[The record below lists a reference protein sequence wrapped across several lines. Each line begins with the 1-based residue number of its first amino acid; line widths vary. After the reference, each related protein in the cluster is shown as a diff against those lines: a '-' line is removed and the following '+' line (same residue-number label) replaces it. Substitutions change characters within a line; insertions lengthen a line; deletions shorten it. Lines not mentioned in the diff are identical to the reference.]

1 MKPIVAI
8 VGRPNV
14 GKSTLFNRLTRSKMA
29 IVEDYPG
36 VTRDRLYQDAEWNNR
51 KFTLIDTGGIE
62 VKSDDTILAQVR
74 TQAQVAMEEADVIIF
89 MCDIKAGVTNE
100 DMEIAQMLRR
110 TKKDVILAVNK
121 VENFDH
127 LEDLYEFYTLG
138 LDEPY
143 PISASHGMNTGDLL
157 DRLME
162 LIDKYEEEE
171 YEPDVIKIAVVGR
184 PNVGKSSLTNAILG
198 QERAIVSNIP
208 GTTRDAIDTP
218 FERNGQQYV
227 IIDTAGMR
235 RKSKVA
241 ETTTE
246 RYSVIRS
253 LRAVDRAD
261 AVLMVIN
268 AEEGLIEQDKKIV
281 GYAHEQGKAIIL
293 VVNKWDLIEKD
304 DKTSAT
310 MEKEIRS
317 ELLFLQY
324 APMIFV
330 SAMTKQCVHK
340 LIDMINRKAISGP
353 NPQLARIAENKKL
366 VHYLDMPLQ
375 HADGEILKRMN
386 RRGDRETLA
395 KLIEKIRTK
404 IPDITLRTTFIT
416 GFPGETDEQFCSLH
430 EFVKE
435 IRFDRLGCFTYSAEE
450 DTVAA
455 LFENQVD
462 EQVKTDRMEN
472 IMELQ
477 MTISAQKNEE
487 KIGTITEVL
496 IEGWDDYIKCYFGR
510 TLGDAPEVDGKIF
523 FLSTRPLKIGDFVKV
538 RINDCIEYDLL
549 GELEE

>member
-14 GKSTLFNRLTRSKMA
+14 GKSTLFNRLTRTKMA

-62 VKSDDTILAQVR
+62 VRSEDTILAQVR

-100 DMEIAQMLRR
+100 DMEIANMLRR

-121 VENFDH
+121 VEDFNH
-127 LEDLYEFYTLG
+127 LEDLYEFYSLG
-138 LDEPY
+138 LDAPY

-162 LIDKYEEEE
+162 LIDKYDEED

-253 LRAVDRAD
+253 LRAVDRSD
-261 AVLMVIN
+261 VVLMVIN

-304 DKTSAT
+304 DKTAST

-330 SAMTKQCVHK
+330 SAMTKQRVHK
-340 LIDMINRKAISGP
+340 LIDMINFGVEQNNLRISTSVLNEVIRDAVQL
-353 NPQLARIAENKKL
+353 NPPPSDKGKRLKIYYATQSGVCPPTFVLFVNEPEIMHFSYERFLENKIRENFGFEGTPIRI
-366 VHYLDMPLQ
+366 VVR
-375 HADGEILKRMN
+375 KRSE
-386 RRGDRETLA
+386 D
-395 KLIEKIRTK
+395 EK
-404 IPDITLRTTFIT
+404 
-416 GFPGETDEQFCSLH
+416 
-430 EFVKE
+430 
-435 IRFDRLGCFTYSAEE
+435 
-450 DTVAA
+450 
-455 LFENQVD
+455 
-462 EQVKTDRMEN
+462 
-472 IMELQ
+472 
-477 MTISAQKNEE
+477 
-487 KIGTITEVL
+487 
-496 IEGWDDYIKCYFGR
+496 
-510 TLGDAPEVDGKIF
+510 
-523 FLSTRPLKIGDFVKV
+523 
-538 RINDCIEYDLL
+538 
-549 GELEE
+549 

>member
-14 GKSTLFNRLTRSKMA
+14 GKSTLFNRLTRSRMA

-62 VKSDDTILAQVR
+62 VRSEDTILAQVR

-100 DMEIAQMLRR
+100 DMEIANMLRR

-121 VENFDH
+121 VEDFNH

-162 LIDKYEEEE
+162 LIDKYDEED

-253 LRAVDRAD
+253 LRAVDRSD
-261 AVLMVIN
+261 VVLMVIN
-268 AEEGLIEQDKKIV
+268 AEEGLIERDKKIV

-304 DKTSAT
+304 DKTAST

-330 SAMTKQCVHK
+330 SAMTKQRVHK
-340 LIDMINRKAISGP
+340 LIDMINFGVEQNNLRISTSVLNEVIRDAVQL
-353 NPQLARIAENKKL
+353 NPPPSDKGKRLKIYYATQSGVCPPTFVLFVNEPEIMHFSYERFLENKIRENFGFEGTPIRI
-366 VHYLDMPLQ
+366 VVR
-375 HADGEILKRMN
+375 KR
-386 RRGDRETLA
+386 
-395 KLIEKIRTK
+395 
-404 IPDITLRTTFIT
+404 
-416 GFPGETDEQFCSLH
+416 S
-430 EFVKE
+430 
-435 IRFDRLGCFTYSAEE
+435 E
-450 DTVAA
+450 D
-455 LFENQVD
+455 D
-462 EQVKTDRMEN
+462 K
-472 IMELQ
+472 
-477 MTISAQKNEE
+477 
-487 KIGTITEVL
+487 
-496 IEGWDDYIKCYFGR
+496 
-510 TLGDAPEVDGKIF
+510 
-523 FLSTRPLKIGDFVKV
+523 
-538 RINDCIEYDLL
+538 
-549 GELEE
+549 

>member
-62 VKSDDTILAQVR
+62 VKSEDTILAQVR
-74 TQAQVAMEEADVIIF
+74 TQSQIAMEEADVIIF

-110 TKKDVILAVNK
+110 TNKDVILAVNK

-162 LIDKYEEEE
+162 LIDKYDEEE

-304 DKTSAT
+304 DKTSST
-310 MEKEIRS
+310 MEKEMRS

-330 SAMTKQCVHK
+330 SAMTKQRVHK
-340 LIDMINRKAISGP
+340 LIDMINFGVEQNNMRISTSVLNEVIRDAVQL
-353 NPQLARIAENKKL
+353 NPPPSDKGKRLKIYYATQSGVCPPTFVLFVNEPEIMHFSYERFLENKIRENFGFEGTPIKI
-366 VHYLDMPLQ
+366 VVR
-375 HADGEILKRMN
+375 KRSE
-386 RRGDRETLA
+386 D
-395 KLIEKIRTK
+395 EK
-404 IPDITLRTTFIT
+404 
-416 GFPGETDEQFCSLH
+416 
-430 EFVKE
+430 
-435 IRFDRLGCFTYSAEE
+435 
-450 DTVAA
+450 
-455 LFENQVD
+455 
-462 EQVKTDRMEN
+462 
-472 IMELQ
+472 
-477 MTISAQKNEE
+477 
-487 KIGTITEVL
+487 
-496 IEGWDDYIKCYFGR
+496 
-510 TLGDAPEVDGKIF
+510 
-523 FLSTRPLKIGDFVKV
+523 
-538 RINDCIEYDLL
+538 
-549 GELEE
+549 

>member
-14 GKSTLFNRLTRSKMA
+14 GKSTLFNRLTRTKMA

-62 VKSDDTILAQVR
+62 VNSEDTILAQVR

-121 VENFDH
+121 VEDFNH

-162 LIDKYEEEE
+162 LIDKYDEED

-198 QERAIVSNIP
+198 QERAIVSDIA

-253 LRAVDRAD
+253 LRAVDRSD
-261 AVLMVIN
+261 VVLMVIN

-304 DKTSAT
+304 DKTAST
-310 MEKEIRS
+310 MEKEMRS

-330 SAMTKQCVHK
+330 SAMTKQRVHK
-340 LIDMINRKAISGP
+340 LIDLINFGVEQNNLRISTSVLNEVIRDAVQL
-353 NPQLARIAENKKL
+353 NPPPSDKGKRLKIYYATQSGVCPPTFVLFVNEPEIMHFSYERFLENKIRENFGFEGTPIRI
-366 VHYLDMPLQ
+366 VVR
-375 HADGEILKRMN
+375 KRSE
-386 RRGDRETLA
+386 D
-395 KLIEKIRTK
+395 EK
-404 IPDITLRTTFIT
+404 
-416 GFPGETDEQFCSLH
+416 
-430 EFVKE
+430 
-435 IRFDRLGCFTYSAEE
+435 
-450 DTVAA
+450 
-455 LFENQVD
+455 
-462 EQVKTDRMEN
+462 
-472 IMELQ
+472 
-477 MTISAQKNEE
+477 
-487 KIGTITEVL
+487 
-496 IEGWDDYIKCYFGR
+496 
-510 TLGDAPEVDGKIF
+510 
-523 FLSTRPLKIGDFVKV
+523 
-538 RINDCIEYDLL
+538 
-549 GELEE
+549 

>member
-253 LRAVDRAD
+253 LRAVDRAY

-330 SAMTKQCVHK
+330 SAMTKQRVHK
-340 LIDMINRKAISGP
+340 LIDMINFGVEQNNLRISTSVLNEVIRDAMQL
-353 NPQLARIAENKKL
+353 NPPPSDKGKRLKIYYATQSGVCPPTFVLFVNEPEIMHFSYERFLENKIRENFGFEGTPIKI
-366 VHYLDMPLQ
+366 VVR
-375 HADGEILKRMN
+375 KRS
-386 RRGDRETLA
+386 E
-395 KLIEKIRTK
+395 
-404 IPDITLRTTFIT
+404 
-416 GFPGETDEQFCSLH
+416 DE
-430 EFVKE
+430 
-435 IRFDRLGCFTYSAEE
+435 
-450 DTVAA
+450 
-455 LFENQVD
+455 
-462 EQVKTDRMEN
+462 
-472 IMELQ
+472 
-477 MTISAQKNEE
+477 
-487 KIGTITEVL
+487 
-496 IEGWDDYIKCYFGR
+496 
-510 TLGDAPEVDGKIF
+510 
-523 FLSTRPLKIGDFVKV
+523 
-538 RINDCIEYDLL
+538 
-549 GELEE
+549 

>member
-62 VKSDDTILAQVR
+62 VKSDDTILAQER

-162 LIDKYEEEE
+162 LIDKYEEEG
-171 YEPDVIKIAVVGR
+171 YEPDVIKIAVVGC

-235 RKSKVA
+235 RKSKVV

-330 SAMTKQCVHK
+330 SAMTKQRVHK
-340 LIDMINRKAISGP
+340 LIDMINFGVEQNNLRISTSVLNEVIRDAMQL
-353 NPQLARIAENKKL
+353 NPPPSDKGKRLKIYYATQSGVCPPTFVLFVNEPEIMHFSYERFLENKIRENFGFEGTPIKI
-366 VHYLDMPLQ
+366 VVR
-375 HADGEILKRMN
+375 KRS
-386 RRGDRETLA
+386 E
-395 KLIEKIRTK
+395 
-404 IPDITLRTTFIT
+404 
-416 GFPGETDEQFCSLH
+416 DE
-430 EFVKE
+430 
-435 IRFDRLGCFTYSAEE
+435 
-450 DTVAA
+450 
-455 LFENQVD
+455 
-462 EQVKTDRMEN
+462 
-472 IMELQ
+472 
-477 MTISAQKNEE
+477 
-487 KIGTITEVL
+487 
-496 IEGWDDYIKCYFGR
+496 
-510 TLGDAPEVDGKIF
+510 
-523 FLSTRPLKIGDFVKV
+523 
-538 RINDCIEYDLL
+538 
-549 GELEE
+549 

>member
-14 GKSTLFNRLTRSKMA
+14 GKSTLFNRLTRTKMA

-62 VKSDDTILAQVR
+62 VRSEDTILAQVR

-100 DMEIAQMLRR
+100 DMEIANMLRR

-121 VENFDH
+121 VEDFNH
-127 LEDLYEFYTLG
+127 LEDLYEFYSLG

-162 LIDKYEEEE
+162 LVDKYDEED

-253 LRAVDRAD
+253 LRAVDRSD
-261 AVLMVIN
+261 VVLMVIN

-304 DKTSAT
+304 DKTAST

-330 SAMTKQCVHK
+330 SAMTKQRVHK
-340 LIDMINRKAISGP
+340 LIDMINFGVEQNNLRISTSVLNEVIRDAVQL
-353 NPQLARIAENKKL
+353 NPPPSDKGKRLKIYYATQSGVCPPTFVLFVNEPEIMHFSYERFLENKIRENFGFEGTPIRI
-366 VHYLDMPLQ
+366 VVR
-375 HADGEILKRMN
+375 KRSE
-386 RRGDRETLA
+386 D
-395 KLIEKIRTK
+395 EK
-404 IPDITLRTTFIT
+404 
-416 GFPGETDEQFCSLH
+416 
-430 EFVKE
+430 
-435 IRFDRLGCFTYSAEE
+435 
-450 DTVAA
+450 
-455 LFENQVD
+455 
-462 EQVKTDRMEN
+462 
-472 IMELQ
+472 
-477 MTISAQKNEE
+477 
-487 KIGTITEVL
+487 
-496 IEGWDDYIKCYFGR
+496 
-510 TLGDAPEVDGKIF
+510 
-523 FLSTRPLKIGDFVKV
+523 
-538 RINDCIEYDLL
+538 
-549 GELEE
+549 

>member
-1 MKPIVAI
+1 M
-8 VGRPNV
+8 
-14 GKSTLFNRLTRSKMA
+14 FNRLTRTKMA

-62 VKSDDTILAQVR
+62 VRSEDTILAQVR

-100 DMEIAQMLRR
+100 DMEIANMLRR

-121 VENFDH
+121 VEDFNH
-127 LEDLYEFYTLG
+127 LEDLYEFYSLG

-162 LIDKYEEEE
+162 LIDKYDEED

-253 LRAVDRAD
+253 LRAVDRSD
-261 AVLMVIN
+261 VVLMVIN

-304 DKTSAT
+304 DKTAST

-330 SAMTKQCVHK
+330 SAMTKQRVHK
-340 LIDMINRKAISGP
+340 LIDMINFGVEQNNLRISTSVLNEVIRDAVQL
-353 NPQLARIAENKKL
+353 NPPPSDKGKRLKIYYATQSGVCPPTFVLFVNEPEIMHFSYERFLENKIRENFGFEGTPIRI
-366 VHYLDMPLQ
+366 VVR
-375 HADGEILKRMN
+375 KRSE
-386 RRGDRETLA
+386 D
-395 KLIEKIRTK
+395 EK
-404 IPDITLRTTFIT
+404 
-416 GFPGETDEQFCSLH
+416 
-430 EFVKE
+430 
-435 IRFDRLGCFTYSAEE
+435 
-450 DTVAA
+450 
-455 LFENQVD
+455 
-462 EQVKTDRMEN
+462 
-472 IMELQ
+472 
-477 MTISAQKNEE
+477 
-487 KIGTITEVL
+487 
-496 IEGWDDYIKCYFGR
+496 
-510 TLGDAPEVDGKIF
+510 
-523 FLSTRPLKIGDFVKV
+523 
-538 RINDCIEYDLL
+538 
-549 GELEE
+549 

>member
-14 GKSTLFNRLTRSKMA
+14 GKSTLFNRLTHSKMA

-36 VTRDRLYQDAEWNNR
+36 VTRDRLYQDAEWNSR

-62 VKSDDTILAQVR
+62 VNSEDTILAQVR

-121 VENFDH
+121 VEDFNH

-162 LIDKYEEEE
+162 LIDKYDEED

-304 DKTSAT
+304 DKTSST

-330 SAMTKQCVHK
+330 SAMTKQRVHK
-340 LIDMINRKAISGP
+340 LIDMINFGVEQNNLRISTSVLNEVIRDAVQL
-353 NPQLARIAENKKL
+353 NPPPSDKGKRLKIYYATQSGVRPPTFVLFVNEPEIMHFSYERFLENKIRENFGFEGTPIKI
-366 VHYLDMPLQ
+366 VVR
-375 HADGEILKRMN
+375 KRSE
-386 RRGDRETLA
+386 D
-395 KLIEKIRTK
+395 EK
-404 IPDITLRTTFIT
+404 
-416 GFPGETDEQFCSLH
+416 
-430 EFVKE
+430 
-435 IRFDRLGCFTYSAEE
+435 
-450 DTVAA
+450 
-455 LFENQVD
+455 
-462 EQVKTDRMEN
+462 
-472 IMELQ
+472 
-477 MTISAQKNEE
+477 
-487 KIGTITEVL
+487 
-496 IEGWDDYIKCYFGR
+496 
-510 TLGDAPEVDGKIF
+510 
-523 FLSTRPLKIGDFVKV
+523 
-538 RINDCIEYDLL
+538 
-549 GELEE
+549 

>member
-14 GKSTLFNRLTRSKMA
+14 GKSTLFNRLTRTKMA

-62 VKSDDTILAQVR
+62 VRSEDTILAQVR

-100 DMEIAQMLRR
+100 DMEIANMLRR

-121 VENFDH
+121 VEDFNH
-127 LEDLYEFYTLG
+127 LEDLYEFYSLG

-162 LIDKYEEEE
+162 LIDKYDEED

-253 LRAVDRAD
+253 LRAVDRSD
-261 AVLMVIN
+261 VVLMVIN

-304 DKTSAT
+304 DKTAST

-330 SAMTKQCVHK
+330 SAMTKQRVHK
-340 LIDMINRKAISGP
+340 LIDMINFGVEQNNLRISTSVLNEVIRDAVQF
-353 NPQLARIAENKKL
+353 NPPPSDKGKRLKIYYATQSGVCPPTFVLFVNEPEIMHFSYERFLENKIRENFGFEGTPIRI
-366 VHYLDMPLQ
+366 VVR
-375 HADGEILKRMN
+375 KRSE
-386 RRGDRETLA
+386 D
-395 KLIEKIRTK
+395 EK
-404 IPDITLRTTFIT
+404 
-416 GFPGETDEQFCSLH
+416 
-430 EFVKE
+430 
-435 IRFDRLGCFTYSAEE
+435 
-450 DTVAA
+450 
-455 LFENQVD
+455 
-462 EQVKTDRMEN
+462 
-472 IMELQ
+472 
-477 MTISAQKNEE
+477 
-487 KIGTITEVL
+487 
-496 IEGWDDYIKCYFGR
+496 
-510 TLGDAPEVDGKIF
+510 
-523 FLSTRPLKIGDFVKV
+523 
-538 RINDCIEYDLL
+538 
-549 GELEE
+549 

>member
-14 GKSTLFNRLTRSKMA
+14 GKSTLFNRLTRTHMA

-36 VTRDRLYQDAEWNNR
+36 VTRDRLYQDAEWNNQ

-62 VKSDDTILAQVR
+62 VSSEDTILSRVR
-74 TQAQVAMEEADVIIF
+74 KQAQVAMEEADVIIF
-89 MCDIKAGVTNE
+89 MCDIKAGVTSE

-110 TKKDVILAVNK
+110 TKKEVLLAVNK
-121 VENFDH
+121 VENFDR
-127 LEDLYEFYTLG
+127 LDDIYEFYQLG
-138 LDEPY
+138 LGEIY

-157 DRLME
+157 DKLVE
-162 LIDKYEEEE
+162 VVGKFDDEE

-198 QERAIVSNIP
+198 QERSIVSNIP

-253 LRAVDRAD
+253 LRAVDRSD

-281 GYAHEQGKAIIL
+281 GYAHEQGKAISL
-293 VVNKWDLIEKD
+293 VINKWDLIEKD
-304 DKTSAT
+304 DKTSSR

-324 APMIFV
+324 APMVFV
-330 SAMTKQCVHK
+330 SAQTKQRVNK
-340 LIDMINRKAISGP
+340 ILDMINFAVEQNSTRISTSVLNEIVRDAVQL
-353 NPQLARIAENKKL
+353 NPPPSDK
-366 VHYLDMPLQ
+366 
-375 HADGEILKRMN
+375 GKR
-386 RRGDRETLA
+386 L
-395 KLIEKIRTK
+395 
-404 IPDITLRTTFIT
+404 
-416 GFPGETDEQFCSLH
+416 
-430 EFVKE
+430 
-435 IRFDRLGCFTYSAEE
+435 
-450 DTVAA
+450 
-455 LFENQVD
+455 
-462 EQVKTDRMEN
+462 
-472 IMELQ
+472 
-477 MTISAQKNEE
+477 
-487 KIGTITEVL
+487 
-496 IEGWDDYIKCYFGR
+496 
-510 TLGDAPEVDGKIF
+510 KIF
-523 FLSTRPLKIGDFVKV
+523 YATQSDVKPPTFVFFV
-538 RINDCIEYDLL
+538 NDPEIMH
-549 GELEE
+549 

>member
-1 MKPIVAI
+1 
-8 VGRPNV
+8 
-14 GKSTLFNRLTRSKMA
+14 
-29 IVEDYPG
+29 
-36 VTRDRLYQDAEWNNR
+36 EWNNR

-330 SAMTKQCVHK
+330 SAMTKQRVHK
-340 LIDMINRKAISGP
+340 LIDMINFGVEQNNLRISTSVLNEVIRDAMQL
-353 NPQLARIAENKKL
+353 NPPPSDKGKRLKIYYATQSGVCPPTFVLFVNEPEIMHFSYERFLENKIRENFGFEGTPIKI
-366 VHYLDMPLQ
+366 VVR
-375 HADGEILKRMN
+375 KRS
-386 RRGDRETLA
+386 E
-395 KLIEKIRTK
+395 
-404 IPDITLRTTFIT
+404 
-416 GFPGETDEQFCSLH
+416 DE
-430 EFVKE
+430 
-435 IRFDRLGCFTYSAEE
+435 
-450 DTVAA
+450 
-455 LFENQVD
+455 
-462 EQVKTDRMEN
+462 
-472 IMELQ
+472 
-477 MTISAQKNEE
+477 
-487 KIGTITEVL
+487 
-496 IEGWDDYIKCYFGR
+496 
-510 TLGDAPEVDGKIF
+510 
-523 FLSTRPLKIGDFVKV
+523 
-538 RINDCIEYDLL
+538 
-549 GELEE
+549 

>member
-14 GKSTLFNRLTRSKMA
+14 GKSTLFNRLTRTHLA

-36 VTRDRLYQDAEWNNR
+36 VTRDRLYQDAEWNNQ

-62 VKSDDTILAQVR
+62 VSSEDTILARVR
-74 TQAQVAMEEADVIIF
+74 KQAQVAMEEADVIIF
-89 MCDIKAGVTNE
+89 MCDIKAGVTSE

-110 TKKDVILAVNK
+110 TKKEVLLAVNK
-121 VENFDH
+121 VENFDR
-127 LEDLYEFYTLG
+127 LDDIYEFYQLG
-138 LDEPY
+138 LGEIY

-157 DRLME
+157 DKLVE
-162 LIDKYEEEE
+162 VVGKFDDEE

-198 QERAIVSNIP
+198 QERSIVSNIP

-253 LRAVDRAD
+253 LRAVDRSD

-304 DKTSAT
+304 DKTSSR

-324 APMIFV
+324 APMVFV
-330 SAMTKQCVHK
+330 SAQTKQRVNK
-340 LIDMINRKAISGP
+340 ILDMINFAVEQNSTRISTSVLNEIVRDAVQL
-353 NPQLARIAENKKL
+353 NPPPSDKGKRLKIFYATQSDVKPPTFVFFVNDPEIMHFSYERFLENK
-366 VHYLDMPLQ
+366 
-375 HADGEILKRMN
+375 I
-386 RRGDRETLA
+386 REN
-395 KLIEKIRTK
+395 
-404 IPDITLRTTFIT
+404 F
-416 GFPGETDEQFCSLH
+416 GFEGTP
-430 EFVKE
+430 
-435 IRFDRLGCFTYSAEE
+435 IRFVVKKRSEE
-450 DTVAA
+450 
-455 LFENQVD
+455 
-462 EQVKTDRMEN
+462 
-472 IMELQ
+472 
-477 MTISAQKNEE
+477 
-487 KIGTITEVL
+487 
-496 IEGWDDYIKCYFGR
+496 
-510 TLGDAPEVDGKIF
+510 
-523 FLSTRPLKIGDFVKV
+523 
-538 RINDCIEYDLL
+538 
-549 GELEE
+549 